1 MYKVRTKLISGID
14 VIDEYQTPFGVRSI
28 KFDPDKGFFL
38 NGVSTKLKGVCLHHD
53 GGSVGAAVPE
63 KIWKIRLEK
72 LKAAGC
78 NAIRTSHNP
87 VAPEFLDL
95 CDQMGFMVLAEAF
108 DEWEYNK
115 CKWIKGW
122 NLGKPG
128 LDGYGDNFE
137 QWSEKDL
144 SGMVIRDINHPSIIL
159 WSIGNELDYNKDP
172 YTDPTATDYSTGKPD
187 FTRMVDI
194 AHKLAGIV
202 KSIDTSRPVTMALAI
217 NAISNKLN
225 LPD

>member
-1 MYKVRTKLISGID
+1 MYKVRTKLISGND
-14 VIDEYQTPFGVRSI
+14 VIDEYETPFGLRSI

-72 LKAAGC
+72 LKAVGC

-122 NLGKPG
+122 NH
-128 LDGYGDNFE
+128 
-137 QWSEKDL
+137 W
-144 SGMVIRDINHPSIIL
+144 
-159 WSIGNELDYNKDP
+159 
-172 YTDPTATDYSTGKPD
+172 
-187 FTRMVDI
+187 
-194 AHKLAGIV
+194 
-202 KSIDTSRPVTMALAI
+202 
-217 NAISNKLN
+217 
-225 LPD
+225 